1 MAEENKNQ
9 NVWGTLLKS
18 MGTAAIN
25 SYFNNQ
31 AIDRQNE
38 FNAEQAKLQ
47 REYETEMSN
56 TAYQRA
62 YEDMRKAGLNPNLA
76 GGQGGA
82 STPAGSAATSAGF
95 APFDLAGAMN
105 ANANAATTAMNT
117 KWVPKKI
124 KAEIG
129 NIEGQTALTEAQTNN
144 ARKTF
149 SILDAQSK
157 KEIMSLAT
165 AYQETQNEEKKN
177 EIEKKFRN
185 TWWGRQMTYIGMTLS
200 SVLPILGP
208 IGQMSK
214 KSGGITINNN

>member
-1 MAEENKNQ
+1 MAEN
-9 NVWGTLLKS
+9 NVWGTLLTGLS
-18 MGTAAIN
+18 TAAV
-25 SYFNNQ
+25 NNMYNKELM
-31 AIDRQNE
+31 REQNK
-38 FNAEQAKLQ
+38 FNAQEAEKQ
-47 REYETEMSN
+47 RNYETEMSN

-62 YEDMRKAGLNPNLA
+62 YEDMKAAGLNPNLA

-82 STPAGSAATSAGF
+82 STPSSSAATSADV

-105 ANANAATTAMNT
+105 ASANVAATAMNT

-149 SILDAQSK
+149 SILDAQSQ

-185 TWWGRQMTYIGMTLS
+185 TWWGRQMTYIGLS
-200 SVLPILGP
+200 LSGILPILGP
-208 IGQMSK
+208 IGQMTK
-214 KSGGITINNN
+214 KGGGITINNN

>member
-1 MAEENKNQ
+1 MAEQ
-9 NVWGTLLKS
+9 NLWGTLLTGL
-18 MGTAAIN
+18 GTAAIN
-25 SYFNNQ
+25 SYFNNK
-31 AIDRQNE
+31 AIDKQNK
-38 FNAEQAKLQ
+38 FNEEQAELERQ
-47 REYETEMSN
+47 YETEMSN

-62 YEDMRKAGLNPNLA
+62 YEDMKKAGLNPNLA
-76 GGQGGA
+76 GGSGGA
-82 STPAGSAATSAGF
+82 STPAGTAATSTGF

-105 ANANAATTAMNT
+105 ANANAAATAMNT

-149 SILDAQSK
+149 SILDAQSQ

-165 AYQETQNEEKKN
+165 AFQETQNEEKRN

-185 TWWGRQMTYIGMTLS
+185 TWWGRQMTYIGLS
-200 SVLPILGP
+200 LSGILPILGP
-208 IGQMSK
+208 IGQMTRK
-214 KSGGITINNN
+214 GGGITINNN

>member
-1 MAEENKNQ
+1 MAENN
-9 NVWGTLLKS
+9 NIWGTLLTG

-25 SYFNNQ
+25 SYFNNKN
-31 AIDRQNE
+31 IDKQNK
-38 FNAEQAKLQ
+38 FNAEQAELQ
-47 REYETEMSN
+47 RQYETEMSN

-62 YEDMRKAGLNPNLA
+62 YEDMKAAGLNPNLA

-82 STPAGSAATSAGF
+82 STPAGTAATSAGV

-105 ANANAATTAMNT
+105 ANANAAATAMNT

-149 SILDAQSK
+149 SILDAQSQ
-157 KEIMSLAT
+157 KEIMSIAT
-165 AYQETQNEEKKN
+165 EYERTQNELKRN
-177 EIEKKFRN
+177 EIEKKFRS
-185 TWWGRQMTYIGMTLS
+185 TWWGRQMTNIGMTLQT
-200 SVLPILGP
+200 VIPALGT
-208 IGQMSK
+208 IGQMTRK
-214 KSGGITINNN
+214 GGGITINNN